1 MNNKQAKELAALVA
15 DLQTE
20 LNKADRIG
28 AATLQVGSAEDLQVL
43 RLLLARGSLRVGEIA
58 SCRSSSVATVSARL
72 DRLER
77 RGLVIRERPP
87 GDRRA
92 VVSSVTKV
100 GAETAQASKRER
112 EKVLRRLDA
121 DISMDTVEA
130 LVNAFREQAEL
141 DAAR

>member
-1 MNNKQAKELAALVA
+1 MNSKEAKELAVVIA

-20 LNKADRIG
+20 LNKADRLS

-43 RLLLARGSLRVGEIA
+43 RLLLSSGPLRVGEIA

-77 RGLVIRERPP
+77 RGLVVRERLP

-92 VVSSVTKV
+92 VVASVTEV
-100 GAETAQASKRER
+100 GSETAQASKRER
-112 EKVLRRLDA
+112 EKILRRL
-121 DISMDTVEA
+121 EA
-130 LVNAFREQAEL
+130 GFPAEQLRTLVDAFREGIA
-141 DAAR
+141 